1 MKVLNLPK
9 PKISNSCILRSH
21 NKISFKECESE
32 EIEPDNVNDIID
44 TVNDNELKEVLMTL
58 EKKLELKGKEEGREE
73 EKREIAKR
81 MKNMGLDIDKIVKAT
96 NLTKEEIEK
105 L

>member
-1 MKVLNLPK
+1 
-9 PKISNSCILRSH
+9 
-21 NKISFKECESE
+21 
-32 EIEPDNVNDIID
+32 
-44 TVNDNELKEVLMTL
+44 MTL

-81 MKNMGLDIDKIVKAT
+81 MKKDGIDVKT
-96 NLTKEEIEK
+96 IEKYTGLTKEEIEK

>member
-1 MKVLNLPK
+1 
-9 PKISNSCILRSH
+9 
-21 NKISFKECESE
+21 
-32 EIEPDNVNDIID
+32 
-44 TVNDNELKEVLMTL
+44 MTL
-58 EKKLELKGKEEGREE
+58 EKKLELKGKEEER
-73 EKREIAKR
+73 REIAKR